1 MWNWHQSK
9 IWNARISRN
18 NAFGLHIQ
26 KVLIQNLYF
35 WSAVRNLQ
43 FAKTNQQK
51 VERTLKVNDEIEGRT
66 KKFSLLM
73 LQVVPFIAIYLIL
86 VSTKCLIFFSTK
98 MKGKPIGC
106 CLLPMYIHWKVFF
119 SISIGVFDCICF
131 PVFWSTMIEFISG
144 STNKK
149 IVFFFKNLEKWYM
162 YYINV
167 CILRYSSFIV
177 NKISYF
183 LTQNKLLFED
193 KKGFKSCGN
202 TYIRLLDYI

>member
-26 KVLIQNLYF
+26 KVLILYF

-51 VERTLKVNDEIEGRT
+51 VERTLKVSDEIEGRT
-66 KKFSLLM
+66 EKFSLLM

-86 VSTKCLIFFSTK
+86 VLLSVLFFFNENERKTYR
-98 MKGKPIGC
+98 
-106 CLLPMYIHWKVFF
+106 LLSVAGVYPWESVF
-119 SISIGVFDCICF
+119 SPISIGVFDCKCF

-144 STNKK
+144 SFINKWK
-149 IVFFFKNLEKWYM
+149 KKFSFFKNFEND
-162 YYINV
+162 I
-167 CILRYSSFIV
+167 CIA
-177 NKISYF
+177 
-183 LTQNKLLFED
+183 
-193 KKGFKSCGN
+193 
-202 TYIRLLDYI
+202 